1 MPLKARFLKSLEPLI
16 KQKRAILSSPCADDE
31 KVLQINALKVNIDGK
46 LCSLDDLALT
56 FVINPPSKIFE
67 YAEAELI
74 ENGAEIYVTID
85 NVEDY
90 YNKALEFY
98 LDLGIRQQVLSTA
111 FLFQICLQFKIVS
124 FREGFNSVFPL
135 SSLAIFNAEEVQV
148 IKLQI

>member
-98 LDLGIRQQVLSTA
+98 LDLGIRQQV
-111 FLFQICLQFKIVS
+111 
-124 FREGFNSVFPL
+124 
-135 SSLAIFNAEEVQV
+135 
-148 IKLQI
+148 